1 MRRLCVS
8 LLICVLAAMAAPV
21 KAAGPLLQEAIGLM
35 GPVMWL
41 SSGAPGLVLGV
52 VDGNDTIVA
61 GYGHVRPP
69 GEHPEQSNP
78 EPDGR
83 TLIRLGSV
91 SKAFAGELLA
101 SLVVEGRV
109 RLTDSLQHFLPSNVT
124 VPIFGEWSI
133 TLLDLATH
141 SAGLPREMG
150 YAPDGTPPFT
160 WPTRA
165 DRFAWLTKQSLE
177 WAPGSAAAYSNI
189 GFDLLGDA
197 LEDAAGQPYA
207 MLLRER
213 ITSPLGM
220 RDTTLTPDAS
230 QCTRLM
236 QGTGIGAPT
245 RAVCT
250 DTQATQA
257 SGGLYSTADD
267 MVKWL
272 RHQLDTGNPEIWPT
286 LMVSHAIY
294 RQRQSMPAAIG
305 FDEGAPMA
313 GLGLAWVMRA
323 AHDGTPMILDKS
335 GGGGGFMSYVAF
347 APGRGV
353 GVFVAVDRVD
363 FGMFLG
369 LVQAADGL
377 LATLTTR

>member
-1 MRRLCVS
+1 MRALYVS
-8 LLICVLAAMAAPV
+8 LLGCALIAMAVPARG
-21 KAAGPLLQEAIGLM
+21 AAPLLQEAIGLM

-41 SSGAPGLVLGV
+41 SSGAPGLLLGV

-69 GEHPEQSNP
+69 AEHSEQPNP

-83 TLIRLGSV
+83 TLVRLGSI

-101 SLVVEGRV
+101 SLVVDGHV
-109 RLTDSLQHFLPSNVT
+109 RLTDPLQRFLPADAT
-124 VPIFGEWSI
+124 VPKFGQRAI

-150 YAPDGTPPFT
+150 FAPDGTPPFT

-165 DRFAWLTKQSLE
+165 DRFTWLSKQRLE
-177 WAPGSAAAYSNI
+177 WVPGSVGAYSNI

-197 LEDAAGQPYA
+197 LEGATGQPYA
-207 MLLRER
+207 VLLRER
-213 ITSPLGM
+213 ITGPLGM
-220 RDTTLTPDAS
+220 DDTTLTPNAG
-230 QCTRLM
+230 QCARLM
-236 QGTGIGAPT
+236 QGTGIGAP
-245 RAVCT
+245 AGPVCT

-272 RHQLDTGNPEIWPT
+272 HRQLDTGNPEVWPT
-286 LMVSHAIY
+286 LTLSQAIY
-294 RQRQSMPAAIG
+294 RLRQSMPAAIG
-305 FDEGAPMA
+305 FDEGEPMA

-323 AHDGTPMILDKS
+323 AHDGTPMILDKT

-363 FGMFLG
+363 FGMFLS
-369 LVQAADGL
+369 VMHAADGL
-377 LATLTTR
+377 IATLATR